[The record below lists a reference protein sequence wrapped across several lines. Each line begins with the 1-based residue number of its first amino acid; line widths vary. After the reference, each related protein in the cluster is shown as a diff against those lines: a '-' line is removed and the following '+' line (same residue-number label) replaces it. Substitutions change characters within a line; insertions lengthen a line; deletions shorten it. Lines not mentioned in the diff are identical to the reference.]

1 MPQPQLTSMAT
12 WTGSFKTLRRDQ
24 ITRKKKLSWGHR
36 FVCSVCE
43 CRVKINSYHTTAPL
57 RGGLERQWYRKS
69 SQRVELQKMY
79 LVMLFVWN
87 KKWLK
92 IRIYAGLRPRQM
104 AYLVCQAKERNWKI
118 TNEKSLGTS
127 MKMNLQK

>member
-1 MPQPQLTSMAT
+1 MDGVLEDSTKGPND
-12 WTGSFKTLRRDQ
+12 KE
-24 ITRKKKLSWGHR
+24 KKQLSWGHR
-36 FVCSVCE
+36 YVCSVCE

-69 SQRVELQKMY
+69 SQSIELQKMY

-92 IRIYAGLRPRQM
+92 IGIYAGLRPRQM
-104 AYLVCQAKERNWKI
+104 AYLMCQEPEG
-118 TNEKSLGTS
+118 EKLEDHE
-127 MKMNLQK
+127 